1 MAHLIYFNCSSN
13 YCLRKKGNEVNLK
26 CRFKFPFEPSANTK
40 LEFEPIHSKDEKTRH
55 KAKIITK
62 RNDRRLNNHYHVQLR
77 GWRANCNIQA
87 VIDYHASIEYFAK
100 FASKGEPRSPLM
112 KTAFNSIIRN
122 CNINTS
128 PTKLIKKVIM
138 KSLGQ
143 RDFSSQETMHHLLSL
158 KLVSPSFIVIPLS
171 LNGSRK
177 IKSNPVDGDLAT
189 NDSLLDGY
197 AKRTK
202 YAETIPNVMNLNFI
216 AFATEYK
223 VVNKKLTAL

>member
-1 MAHLIYFNCSSN
+1 MTKNNPHPPDKATWIKPSVYPCQRQHKDVRDSDSGSMELLHTVQRHTNCSSN

-40 LEFEPIHSKDEKTRH
+40 LEFEPIHSKDKKTQH

-87 VIDYHASIEYFAK
+87 VIDYHASIECFAK
-100 FASKGEPRSPLM
+100 YTSKGEPRSPLM

-158 KLVSPSFIVIPLS
+158 KLV
-171 LNGSRK
+171 G
-177 IKSNPVDGDLAT
+177 
-189 NDSLLDGY
+189 
-197 AKRTK
+197 
-202 YAETIPNVMNLNFI
+202 
-216 AFATEYK
+216 
-223 VVNKKLTAL
+223 